1 MPKPEE
7 LQPPPPPEL
16 PLLSELS
23 SFSASDTMI
32 VNTLLAVCELP
43 DAVIV
48 KLYVPVDVG
57 TPAI

>member
-1 MPKPEE
+1 
-7 LQPPPPPEL
+7 
-16 PLLSELS
+16 
-23 SFSASDTMI
+23 MI